1 MSAHEALPPLREIIK
16 AYGLGAKKSLGQH
29 FLLDANLT
37 DRIARSAGSLEG
49 KHVIEIG
56 PGPGGL
62 TRSILACRPASLCVI
77 ERDQRCIDALRGLQA
92 VYPNVLRIVEA
103 DAMKTTI
110 SALTPRPSVIIS
122 NLPYNVGTALLIK
135 WLNDLDGIERMILM
149 FQKEVAERIAA
160 QPGTPAYGRLAIVTQ
175 WLCET
180 HLLFN
185 VDKRAFTPPP
195 KVMSAVIEIVP
206 RDKPAGDADLTAL
219 ESVTRAAFGQR
230 RKMLRSSLKSL
241 GIDPADAGIDP
252 QLRAEQ
258 LTIEQFCAL
267 ARLVEKQA

>member
-241 GIDPADAGIDP
+241 GIDPTDAGIDP

>member
-1 MSAHEALPPLREIIK
+1 MSDENSLPPLRDIIK
-16 AYGLGAKKSLGQH
+16 TYGLGAKKSLGQH

-49 KHVIEIG
+49 KRVIEIG

-62 TRSILACRPASLCVI
+62 TRSILSYSPESLHAI
-77 ERDQRCIDALRGLQA
+77 ERDQRCIEALGELQAAYPTKLHIVDADALKTDLST
-92 VYPNVLRIVEA
+92 IT
-103 DAMKTTI
+103 DA
-110 SALTPRPSVIIS
+110 PYVIMS
-122 NLPYNVGTALLIK
+122 NLPYNIGTALLIN
-135 WLNDLDGIERMILM
+135 WLADLDKIDRMVLM

-160 QPGTPAYGRLAIVTQ
+160 QPGTTGYGRLAIITQ

-180 HLLFN
+180 RFLFN
-185 VDKRAFTPPP
+185 VDARAFTPPP

-206 RDKPAGDADLTAL
+206 REAPLAEAEFAKL

-241 GIDPADAGIDP
+241 GINPADANIDP
-252 QLRAEQ
+252 EKRAEQ
-258 LTIEQFCAL
+258 LSIEEFCAL
-267 ARLVEKQA
+267 ARLI